1 MDTNIDNYNNNEIIS
16 LLKVTNNESLTV
28 DILADKID
36 RTIQKIRL
44 VDTNQTPDLIKFF
57 QDCFI
62 RVCLMK
68 GFEITET
75 HRDTLSLPPLPIVP
89 ENIVVPGKSDNVQI
103 THPRS
108 YPGNLTEVVP
118 TAQSISAYSRPY
130 ARGTVNPVER
140 ETIKYLLTINSK
152 FRPEYKPY
160 NNALLETTYQE
171 TFPSQGDLIRNK
183 IFCRNNP
190 AIVKKV
196 IELEACSMS
205 TKQSYKN
212 FESDFTIDLQEPLVN
227 VISIKLAGLEMIN
240 GYYPVSEYLGTNVF
254 TITTFQYDETTSP
267 DESDN
272 LSDVNEHTI
281 SISQGTYSVVELT
294 DAINALF
301 LESTTL
307 ELNAVELNYDTLS
320 GRFNFI
326 IRTEDA
332 DGNLII
338 PSTGMAFGFQLDFR
352 NPLYPERSLFYN
364 LGWMMGFRESHYTM
378 SSNYIT
384 SATTTSLIGIN
395 GDAIANLIGTN
406 YFLLEVDD
414 FNNNNPVVL
423 NYNCDTEY
431 SFNIRN
437 ILGKIPN
444 AASGTDILFE
454 DSSDRIFKKRN
465 YFGPVRIK
473 KLKIR
478 ILDENGRQID
488 LNNCNFTVN
497 IEVETVNTPYKN
509 MVR

>member
-1 MDTNIDNYNNNEIIS
+1 MDTNVDNYNNNEIIS
-16 LLKVTNNESLTV
+16 LLKVSNDESLTV

-36 RTIQKIRL
+36 RTIQKVRL
-44 VDTNQTPDLIKFF
+44 VETDDTPDLIRFF

-103 THPRS
+103 THPRV
-108 YPGNLTEVVP
+108 YPGNLTEAVP
-118 TAQSISAYSRPY
+118 TAQSISAYTRPY

-160 NNALLETTYQE
+160 NCLVEPTYQE
-171 TFPSQGDLIRNK
+171 TFPSQGDLIREK
-183 IFCRNNP
+183 TFCRNNP

-196 IELEACSMS
+196 VELEACSKS
-205 TKQSYKN
+205 TNRGYKN
-212 FESDFTIDLQEPLVN
+212 AESDFTIELQEPLAN
-227 VISIKLAGLEMIN
+227 VVSIKLAGLEMMN
-240 GYYPVSEYLGTNVF
+240 GYYPISEYLGTNVF
-254 TITTFQYDETTSP
+254 RITTFQFDQTMPPVEGGNVSNVT
-267 DESDN
+267 
-272 LSDVNEHTI
+272 EHTI
-281 SISQGTYSVVELT
+281 SISQGTYSVTELMNT
-294 DAINALF
+294 INCVF
-301 LESTTL
+301 LESNIL
-307 ELNAVELNYDTLS
+307 ELNAVELKYDCLS
-320 GRFNFI
+320 GRFHFVL
-326 IRTEDA
+326 RTKDE
-332 DGNLII
+332 DGNPIT
-338 PSTGMAFGFQLDFR
+338 PPAGMAFGFQLDFR
-352 NPLYPERSLFYN
+352 HPLYPERNLFYN
-364 LGWMMGFRESHYTM
+364 LGWMMGFRDSHYTM
-378 SSNYIT
+378 TGNYIT
-384 SATTTSLIGIN
+384 CPTTTCLLGIN
-395 GDAIANLIGTN
+395 ADAPANLIGTN

-444 AASGTDILFE
+444 AVNGTDILFE

-478 ILDENGRQID
+478 ILDENGRQIN
-488 LNNCNFTVN
+488 LNNTNFTVN

>member
-1 MDTNIDNYNNNEIIS
+1 MDTNVDNYNNNEIIS
-16 LLKVTNNESLTV
+16 LLKVSNDESLTV

-44 VDTNQTPDLIKFF
+44 VNTDDTPDLIKFF

-89 ENIVVPGKSDNVQI
+89 ENIVVPGKSDNLQI
-103 THPRS
+103 TNPQL
-108 YPGNLTEVVP
+108 YPGNLTEAVP
-118 TAQSISAYSRPY
+118 SAQSISAYSRPY
-130 ARGTVNPVER
+130 ARGIVNPVER

-152 FRPEYKPY
+152 FRPEYKVY
-160 NNALLETTYQE
+160 NSLVEPTYQE
-171 TFPSQGDLIRNK
+171 TFPSHGDLIRNK
-183 IFCRNNP
+183 TFCRNNP

-196 IELEACSMS
+196 VELEASS
-205 TKQSYKN
+205 KYTNKGYKN
-212 FESDFTIDLQEPLVN
+212 AESDFTIELREPLVN
-227 VISIKLAGLEMIN
+227 VVSIKLAGLEMIN
-240 GYYPVSEYLGTNVF
+240 GYYPISEYLGTNVF
-254 TITTFQYDETTSP
+254 SITTFQYYETMSP
-267 DESDN
+267 NESAN
-272 LSDVNEHTI
+272 VLNVNEHTI
-281 SISQGTYSVVELT
+281 SISQGTYSVTELMN
-294 DAINALF
+294 AINCIF
-301 LESTTL
+301 LESCVL
-307 ELNAVELNYDTLS
+307 ELNAVELKYDCLS
-320 GRFNFI
+320 GRFHFVL
-326 IRTEDA
+326 RTEDT
-332 DGNLII
+332 DGNDI
-338 PSTGMAFGFQLDFR
+338 TTCNGMAFGFQLDFR
-352 NPLYPERSLFYN
+352 HPLYPERSLFYN

-378 SSNYIT
+378 TGNYIT
-384 SATTTSLIGIN
+384 SATTTSLVGIN
-395 GDAIANLIGTN
+395 ADAIANLIGTN

-414 FNNNNPVVL
+414 FNNSNPIVL

-444 AASGTDILFE
+444 AVNGTDILFE

-488 LNNCNFTVN
+488 LNNANFTVN
-497 IEVETVNTPYKN
+497 IEVETVNTPYNN

>member
-1 MDTNIDNYNNNEIIS
+1 MDTNVDNYNNNEIIS
-16 LLKVTNNESLTV
+16 LLKVSNDESLTV

-36 RTIQKIRL
+36 RTIQKISL
-44 VDTNQTPDLIKFF
+44 VETDETYDLIKFF

-68 GFEITET
+68 GFEITDT
-75 HRDTLSLPPLPIVP
+75 HRDTLSLAPLPIVP
-89 ENIVVPGKSDNVQI
+89 ENIVVPGKNDNVKI
-103 THPRS
+103 THS
-108 YPGNLTEVVP
+108 QFYPGNLTDAIP

-160 NNALLETTYQE
+160 DNTLVESTYQE
-171 TFPSQGDLIRNK
+171 TFPSQGDLIRDK
-183 IFCRNNP
+183 TFCRNNP

-205 TKQSYKN
+205 TKQGYKN
-212 FESDFTIDLQEPLVN
+212 LESDFTIDLQEPLVN

-240 GYYPVSEYLGTNVF
+240 GYYPISEYLGTNVF
-254 TITTFQYDETTSP
+254 SITTFQYDETI
-267 DESDN
+267 DDN
-272 LSDVNEHTI
+272 VINVNEHTI
-281 SISQGTYSVVELT
+281 SISQGTYSVTELT
-294 DAINALF
+294 DAINTLF
-301 LESTTL
+301 LESTIL

-332 DGNLII
+332 DGNLIT

-378 SSNYIT
+378 SGNYVT
-384 SATTTSLIGIN
+384 SSTTTSLLGIN

-444 AASGTDILFE
+444 VASGTDILFE

-497 IEVETVNTPYKN
+497 IEVETVNTPYN